1 MKRIKYIVSFLF
13 AFLMFVPFVFGA
25 ENVVIKSVKLED
37 KSPAAEEL
45 HEATFNGLNV
55 NFDVK
60 FVEVDDYVKYKI
72 VLKNNSKKEY
82 DVELSDLTNEHME
95 YKYDVGKNVTIKANS
110 ELTINLTITYKTAVT
125 PEELQDGAY
134 VENKEFT
141 ISLSGEDNPKTGDI
155 NIAIIILLLIIV
167 FGFLYYKVDSKQT
180 KLSFVILLGIVLIPL
195 TIYAAEKLTVKI
207 NSKVT
212 ISEDIK
218 MYIKYYG
225 TCDYENPSGS
235 DTFEGKTFEY
245 ETTPEGACIITL
257 HGKQGDTVGEL
268 LVSYDWMDDSGGDPH
283 LYFDEWGNTVVSA
296 TDKVVNAHMYYEILM
311 SKIIINNKEYDV
323 INGMTFE
330 DWLLSPFN
338 TDNIAVDDASNFSC
352 ETGGIYLEYKGY
364 VDNGNEIPTVK
375 SSMNNLVPY
384 DIPMCMN
391 CIFEISTIDPAED
404 GVCEYGAITINNK
417 QYRFIEGMDW
427 EFWLHSKYNTDH
439 LGIID
444 YSETAHGTA
453 IISSQQYSFISH
465 DVPIV
470 AGEYTIDIRDELP
483 KKGK

>member
-95 YKYDVGKNVTIKANS
+95 YKYDVGNNVTIKANS
-110 ELTINLTITYKTAVT
+110 ELTINTTITYKTAVT

-155 NIAIIILLLIIV
+155 NIAIIIILLIIV

-195 TIYAAEKLTVKI
+195 TIYAAEKLTVTI

-212 ISEDIK
+212 ISEDITF
-218 MYIKYYG
+218 YIKSFNSCESFRRDLKGNANLIPNNDTKTETEDGGCLYKYNAKQG
-225 TCDYENPSGS
+225 M
-235 DTFEGKTFEY
+235 TFEDFINTYTLNNIFIGGNIYYEY
-245 ETTPEGACIITL
+245 MSTTPITPNDPIVNSHVYYEQIFTQLRINDTDYNIIEGMTL
-257 HGKQGDTVGEL
+257 GEWKDSPFNTDHIEFEDGRNMSCDANVTYL
-268 LVSYDWMDDSGGDPH
+268 IYIPINYALINNTKLKAADIPSLDRYLIYD
-283 LYFDEWGNTVVSA
+283 Y
-296 TDKVVNAHMYYEILM
+296 KVYNSVNAYTYTVSNETASNCVYKTM
-311 SKIIINNKEYDV
+311 IINNKE
-323 INGMTFE
+323 
-330 DWLLSPFN
+330 
-338 TDNIAVDDASNFSC
+338 
-352 ETGGIYLEYKGY
+352 
-364 VDNGNEIPTVK
+364 
-375 SSMNNLVPY
+375 
-384 DIPMCMN
+384 
-391 CIFEISTIDPAED
+391 
-404 GVCEYGAITINNK
+404 
-417 QYRFIEGMDW
+417 
-427 EFWLHSKYNTDH
+427 
-439 LGIID
+439 
-444 YSETAHGTA
+444 
-453 IISSQQYSFISH
+453 
-465 DVPIV
+465 
-470 AGEYTIDIRDELP
+470 
-483 KKGK
+483 